1 MEAKEKQEA
10 KARFDTRIS
19 KEQKLF
25 FEKAA
30 LLGGYRS
37 LSDFIILTAH
47 EKAKKIIQESETI
60 IASKKDSEVF
70 FKALMNAEKP
80 NQKLIAAS
88 KDYKK
93 LLSK

>member
-1 MEAKEKQEA
+1 MEAKEKKEI

-19 KEQKLF
+19 KEQKLI

-37 LSDFIILTAH
+37 LSDFIILTAQ

-60 IASKKDSEVF
+60 IASKKDSVVF
-70 FKALMNAEKP
+70 FNALMNAEKP
-80 NQKLIAAS
+80 NQKLIVAAKEYNKLIS
-88 KDYKK
+88 K
-93 LLSK
+93 